1 MPIDWSTPQGGGS
14 EKLDE
19 GTYLVRVKRILLRNR
34 DGEALVSKDGAPRIG
49 VVLDCPEKNAAHTAY
64 VSCGGT
70 LSWTFVG
77 LLTAV
82 TTPEDRIEM
91 DTAGVELGHFA
102 EESGEIAAKYLLG
115 RWCIVTLTRNGNYL
129 NARYRPAESQDAPQ
143 APTPAPAVMARPATP
158 RASAQAPAAPGRL
171 PPPKPLGPKP
181 QPKYDDDV
189 PF

>member
-1 MPIDWSTPQGGGS
+1 MPIEWNANAGN

-34 DGEALVSKDGAPRIG
+34 EGEALVAKDGAPRIG
-49 VVLDCPEKNAAHTAY
+49 VVLDCPEKGASHTAY
-64 VSCGGT
+64 VACGGT

-82 TTPEDRIEM
+82 TTPEDRSEM
-91 DTAGVELGHFA
+91 DATGVELGHFA

-115 RWCIVTLTRNGNYL
+115 RWCIVTLSRNGNYL
-129 NARYRPAESQDAPQ
+129 NAKYRAVETPEAP
-143 APTPAPAVMARPATP
+143 PAPAVPPAPRPSTP
-158 RASAQAPAAPGRL
+158 PPASPGRPIPGRL
-171 PPPKPLGPKP
+171 PPPKPLGAKQP
-181 QPKYDDDV
+181 QKYDDV

>member
-14 EKLDE
+14 ERLDE

-102 EESGEIAAKYLLG
+102 EESGEVAAKYLLG

-129 NARYRPAESQDAPQ
+129 NARYRPADVPQDAPQ
-143 APTPAPAVMARPATP
+143 PPPAPAPRPSAP
-158 RASAQAPAAPGRL
+158 PPASPGRPIPGRL